1 MYRTA
6 RPVTRRKTIER
17 SYPLYGATIVKF
29 FLLELQRTCV
39 FRLVS
44 TNCLLTGRVFNVN
57 QNISATKWA
66 RGIVWT
72 LFLNGVVPLILYTI
86 LKHQMSNIQALA
98 IATAIPVLDNVW
110 TIIKQRRV
118 DILALFTMIGFLLEL
133 GILLIHGNA
142 QLLLLRGAFVTGM
155 LGITFLGSLLFP
167 RPLIYYFA
175 IRFNSSEEGRN
186 RLSSLW
192 SNCHFR
198 RRIRITTLV
207 WGVALLSEALLET
220 VLIYSI
226 STSEFVIISPFIQY
240 GIIGLAF
247 TWTHWYRRKVR
258 TSSMGS

>member
-1 MYRTA
+1 M
-6 RPVTRRKTIER
+6 
-17 SYPLYGATIVKF
+17 
-29 FLLELQRTCV
+29 
-39 FRLVS
+39 
-44 TNCLLTGRVFNVN
+44 
-57 QNISATKWA
+57 
-66 RGIVWT
+66 
-72 LFLNGVVPLILYTI
+72 VPLILYTI

-155 LGITFLGSLLFP
+155 LGIAFLGSLLFP
-167 RPLIYYFA
+167 KPLIYYFA

-192 SNCHFR
+192 SNRYFR
-198 RRIRITTLV
+198 RRLRITTIV
-207 WGVALLSEALLET
+207 WGVALLGEALLET

-258 TSSMGS
+258 TSSMSS